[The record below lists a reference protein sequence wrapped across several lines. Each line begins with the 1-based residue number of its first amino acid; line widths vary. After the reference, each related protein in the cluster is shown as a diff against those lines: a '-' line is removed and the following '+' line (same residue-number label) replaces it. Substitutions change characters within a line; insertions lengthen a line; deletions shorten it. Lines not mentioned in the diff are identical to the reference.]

1 MIDLIKDIFQTAD
14 FEVFDA
20 GSFFLFTLKDR
31 TSFWLVKELDSLD
44 FIKDQDELFIE
55 ARKAA
60 SNNPVFDKNVSL
72 LLLNKVTDDVDLKEI
87 KKQTLEIEEDPYQF
101 KKQVLFYT
109 DTSYEE
115 LSVQLLLSDFKNLL
129 SSQKIFKDYKDDY
142 NVFSWQA
149 LLYRIAQKLPFIEI
163 TVEQNKDL
171 TSLFDENA
179 TIVKRKGLDEINNRV
194 NYVFTEKTASE
205 IKELSADD
213 VFDLL
218 LTEEEK
224 GNWNENK

>member
-109 DTSYEE
+109 DSSCEE
-115 LSVQLLLSDFKNLL
+115 LSAQLLHDDFKNLL
-129 SSQKIFKDYKDDY
+129 SSQENFKNYKDNY

-149 LLYRIAQKLPFIEI
+149 LLYRIAQKLPFIEVE
-163 TVEQNKDL
+163 VEQNKDL
-171 TSLFDENA
+171 SSLILVNETSVNE
-179 TIVKRKGLDEINNRV
+179 KGLKEINDRV
-194 NYVFTEKTASE
+194 NDVFADKTVAE
-205 IKELSADD
+205 IKELSADE
-213 VFDLL
+213 VFDFL

-224 GNWNENK
+224 SNGTENK